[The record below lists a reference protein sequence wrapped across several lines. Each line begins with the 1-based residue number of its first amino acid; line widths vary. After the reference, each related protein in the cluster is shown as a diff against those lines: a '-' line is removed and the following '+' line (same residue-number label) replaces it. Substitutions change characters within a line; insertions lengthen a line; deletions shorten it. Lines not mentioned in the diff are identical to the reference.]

1 MDYKIIIAYLRKKK
15 KLADANWL
23 ANQLPDANLR

>member
-1 MDYKIIIAYLRKKK
+1 MDYKIIIAYLKL

-23 ANQLPDANLR
+23 ANKLPNANLR